1 MPVQIDI
8 SENKVFARAY
18 QRGFEEGFK
27 EGFKEGLQET
37 ARPLLRRQIEKRFGI
52 LPDWADRHF
61 AQLSG
66 PELSDM
72 GVRLL
77 EVQTLQ
83 ELFG

>member
-18 QRGFEEGFK
+18 QRGFK

-66 PELSDM
+66 PELLDL

-77 EVQTLQ
+77 DAQTLQ

>member
-1 MPVQIDI
+1 MPVHIDI

-18 QRGFEEGFK
+18 QRGFEKGERLF
-27 EGFKEGLQET
+27 
-37 ARPLLRRQIEKRFGI
+37 LRRMIENRFGI
-52 LPDWADRHF
+52 LPDWADQHF

-72 GVRLL
+72 GLRLL
-77 EVQTLQ
+77 DAQTLQ